1 MIQKLLKYCKV
12 IPIDALIY
20 VMKEDAVADF
30 PILNFTIES
39 ETVNANRKRFFIKE
53 ANKVVHESFL
63 FKKLFILRLIG
74 KTGPTIGDCRTVEAF
89 KGKSIYPFVINYI
102 AREEILKNHRKEV
115 FIIVHPNNLSS
126 IKGIEK
132 PAFNCTPRSKP
143 KGFSFF
149 ILISERDK
157 RSISPF
163 FF

>member
-1 MIQKLLKYCKV
+1 MIKKLLKYCKV

-20 VMKEDAVADF
+20 VMKQDAVADF
-30 PILNFTIES
+30 PVLNFTIES

-63 FKKLFILRLIG
+63 FEKLFILRLIG

-132 PAFNCTPRSKP
+132 AGFQLHTKVNAKRFLFFHFNIK
-143 KGFSFF
+143 KG
-149 ILISERDK
+149 
-157 RSISPF
+157 
-163 FF
+163 